1 MNYDLLQTVILLAVS
16 ITTILLTI
24 IGLQIIYLLKDLSLI
39 VKRAER
45 ISRGLSFMNQ
55 LVDKATQEVESLS
68 EGVKFVWRIIKRFQ
82 NHKDN
87 EE

>member
-39 VKRAER
+39 VKRAEK